1 MEHVWITLIFILTT
15 IGLLGLSWTFYR
27 LYQQGKNWLK
37 SPMEWVNI
45 FSLILSL
52 ILSYF
57 AISTIYK
64 LIFKCFA
71 GLHCSASQSGEM
83 IFLSQFAVILI
94 VYEIILFVLSF
105 CRKKLY

>member
-1 MEHVWITLIFILTT
+1 MEHVWITLVFIFTI

-27 LYQQGKNWLK
+27 LYQQAKKWSK

-45 FSLILSL
+45 FSLILTL

-57 AISTIYK
+57 AISTIYT
-64 LIFKCFA
+64 LVFKCFM
-71 GLHCSASQSGEM
+71 GLRCTASQSGEI
-83 IFLSQFAVILI
+83 IFLSQFAVVLMGYEVALLILS
-94 VYEIILFVLSF
+94 L

>member
-71 GLHCSASQSGEM
+71 GLHCSVSQSGEM

-105 CRKKLY
+105 CCKKLY